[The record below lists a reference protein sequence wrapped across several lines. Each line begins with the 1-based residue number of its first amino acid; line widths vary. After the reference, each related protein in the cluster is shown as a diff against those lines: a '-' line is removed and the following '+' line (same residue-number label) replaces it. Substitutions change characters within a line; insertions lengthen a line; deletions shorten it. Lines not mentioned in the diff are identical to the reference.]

1 MEFQNLAYRTKV
13 FYDGEAFVEK
23 NPNHAGV
30 RSMRFDKKS
39 RKIGINKKSKK
50 KKGKNA
56 RSTASFLGY
65 AAFAVVLLGIFYFM
79 LYSGHKKGLRR
90 IRQEKIQEDFDR
102 ICAAAI
108 LHAQEHGTCP
118 STEQGIAALVKKVVK
133 PSTPG
138 DSSVST
144 GTLER
149 MPMDPWRNPYA
160 YRGSARADEITLIS
174 WGADGMQGGTG
185 DAADVIRKGCRS
197 TALPLL

>member
-1 MEFQNLAYRTKV
+1 MEFQNLASVTKV
-13 FYDGEAFVEK
+13 FYDDVTSPKKKPIQWGAE
-23 NPNHAGV
+23 
-30 RSMRFDKKS
+30 SMRYDKKS
-39 RKIGINKKSKK
+39 RRIRIKK
-50 KKGKNA
+50 KKKKNS

-65 AAFAVVLLGIFYFM
+65 VAFAVVLLGIFYFL
-79 LYSGHKKGLRR
+79 LYSNHKKGLRS

-133 PSTPG
+133 PSAPG

-144 GTLER
+144 GILER
-149 MPMDPWRNPYA
+149 MPLDPWRNPYA

-174 WGADGMQGGTG
+174 WGADGIQGGTEE
-185 DAADVIRKGCRS
+185 AADVIRKGCRS
-197 TALPLL
+197 TALPLR